1 MYIEPGGQLTMNG
14 GSIVGCV
21 ASGSGGGVLTQAN
34 AENELHGAF
43 IMNGGAIDS
52 CRCVWAIREY
62 PPSTEE

>member
-1 MYIEPGGQLTMNG
+1 MNG

-52 CRCVWAIREY
+52 YRCVWAIREY